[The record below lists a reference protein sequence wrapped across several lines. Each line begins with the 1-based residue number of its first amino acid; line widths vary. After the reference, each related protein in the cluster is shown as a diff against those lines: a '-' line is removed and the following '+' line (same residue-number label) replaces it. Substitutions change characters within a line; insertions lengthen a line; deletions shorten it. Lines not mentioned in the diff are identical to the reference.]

1 MKLSETIQKLQKI
14 LDENGDIPT
23 IIEYRQMGTIEY
35 LIKDISFESVYR
47 NTKEMESDGFS
58 DEIIKEFFP
67 NWDGKNHEYGDVNSL
82 IIKTGK
88 ILSNN

>member
-1 MKLSETIQKLQKI
+1 
-14 LDENGDIPT
+14 
-23 IIEYRQMGTIEY
+23 
-35 LIKDISFESVYR
+35 
-47 NTKEMESDGFS
+47 MESDGFS
-58 DEIIKEFFP
+58 DEIIKEFFQ